1 MFEKKK
7 RTPKKPTEPLMFY
20 SNNDLFYNSYLTE
33 ALDEHAIRC
42 LHYILKKTNN
52 TKTKFQITYMDLREG
67 AELSCN
73 NYVKKSLDKL
83 KALGLIEVSVV
94 KKVQTIH
101 VLKTAKKLN
110 MKKVG

>member
-1 MFEKKK
+1 
-7 RTPKKPTEPLMFY
+7 MFY

-33 ALDEHAIRC
+33 ALDSHSIRC

-52 TKTKFQITYMDLREG
+52 TKSGFRFSYAELREG

-73 NYVKKSLDKL
+73 NYVQKAL
-83 KALGLIEVSVV
+83 KNLKELGLIEISVV
-94 KKVQTIH
+94 KKVQIIK

-110 MKKVG
+110 SKKLS

>member
-7 RTPKKPTEPLMFY
+7 RTPRRPTEPLMFY
-20 SNNDLFYNSYLTE
+20 SNNDLFYNSFLTE
-33 ALDEHAIRC
+33 SLDAHAIRC

-52 TKTKFQITYMDLREG
+52 SKDRFQFTYAELRDG

-73 NYVKKSLDKL
+73 NYVQKSLKKL
-83 KALGLIEVSVV
+83 QVLGLIDVSVV
-94 KKVQTIH
+94 KKVQTIK

-110 MKKVG
+110 TKKVS